1 MIRQLLHTELESIEN
16 DGIRI
21 DLVKQFK
28 AENEVRVPFAV
39 SNFSVLLIRNG
50 RLNIAF
56 SDRAKVIRRQYLIL
70 IPENSVC
77 TKLQAS
83 ADIQLYIIRTTFD
96 FAFYTCYEKELAD
109 AFSFLMMKSEHSIKL
124 DEKDFKVLSMIY
136 RLMHILQNGSEKPEV
151 TSQLRRI
158 CFNLFIYE
166 LKIIHTKYAP
176 ELNLDFSRRESL
188 VIQFLTI
195 LAVHVKKQHHV
206 QFYAGALFVTPN
218 HLNKMVKE
226 STGRSAKTFI
236 IEALVNVSKL
246 LLTDSDYSVA
256 AISDELEFS
265 SAENFAAFFKRH
277 TGLLPTE
284 FRSKKNK

>member
-1 MIRQLLHTELESIEN
+1 
-16 DGIRI
+16 
-21 DLVKQFK
+21 
-28 AENEVRVPFAV
+28 
-39 SNFSVLLIRNG
+39 
-50 RLNIAF
+50 
-56 SDRAKVIRRQYLIL
+56 
-70 IPENSVC
+70 
-77 TKLQAS
+77 
-83 ADIQLYIIRTTFD
+83 
-96 FAFYTCYEKELAD
+96 
-109 AFSFLMMKSEHSIKL
+109 MMKSEHSIKL

>member
-1 MIRQLLHTELESIEN
+1 MIRQLLHTELKSIEN

-21 DLVKQFK
+21 DLVKHYK
-28 AENEVRVPFAV
+28 IENTVQAPFTV
-39 SNFSVLLIRNG
+39 SNFSVLLIRSG
-50 RLNIAF
+50 KLSIAF
-56 SDRAKVIRRQYLIL
+56 AGKAKVIRRQYLIL
-70 IPENSVC
+70 IPVNSIC

-83 ADIQLYIIRTTFD
+83 VDIQLYLIRTSFE
-96 FAFYTCYEKELAD
+96 FAFYNCYEKELAD
-109 AFSFLMMKSEHSIKL
+109 AFNFLMMKSEHSIKL
-124 DEKDFKVLSMIY
+124 DEKDFKVLSLVY
-136 RLMHILQNGSEKPEV
+136 RLMDVLQNGTEKPELIN
-151 TSQLRRI
+151 QLRRI

-166 LKIIHTKYAP
+166 LKMIHAKYSP
-176 ELNLDFSRRESL
+176 GLNLEFSRRESF

-195 LAVHVKKQHHV
+195 LAIHVRKQHHV
-206 QFYAGALFVTPN
+206 KFYAGALFVTPN

-246 LLTDSDYSVA
+246 LLTDSVYSVA
-256 AISDELEFS
+256 AIADELEFS

-284 FRSKKNK
+284 FRSKKSK